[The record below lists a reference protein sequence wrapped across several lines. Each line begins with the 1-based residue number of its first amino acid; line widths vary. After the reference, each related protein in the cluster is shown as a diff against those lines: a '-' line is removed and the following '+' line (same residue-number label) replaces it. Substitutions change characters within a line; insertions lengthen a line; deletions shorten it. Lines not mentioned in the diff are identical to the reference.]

1 MWYPHFLSRYQDSN
15 PKTSHWIPPEKR
27 YRARDYYF
35 NRDPA
40 KSMQISKQQVWEACK
55 NLEQGD
61 AVLKECQAACTAVAN
76 VPKMLPQ
83 ISFQ

>member
-1 MWYPHFLSRYQDSN
+1 
-15 PKTSHWIPPEKR
+15 
-27 YRARDYYF
+27 
-35 NRDPA
+35 
-40 KSMQISKQQVWEACK
+40 MQISKQQVWEACK